1 MKRNDSPDFVGLE
14 ELKRKQREQL
24 YNFECWA
31 ASGKWNEFH
40 RHHYDWWMFPYNQPS
55 SYGEAYTVYDYEV
68 NLLKKDSIFARRYL
82 RGVELLLLSWGWKL
96 KDHKMVDN
104 PDLFQDWAD
113 WPIRLYKCA
122 SSLLLFG
129 FEKEFESVRMYA
141 LHLISEEKNFW
152 YDGKDCSELF
162 RMEILNMSELSEF

>member
-40 RHHYDWWMFPYNQPS
+40 RHHYELVVFPYNQPS

-68 NLLKKDSIFARRYL
+68 NLLKKDSIFVRRYL
-82 RGVELLLLSWGWKL
+82 RGSG
-96 KDHKMVDN
+96 
-104 PDLFQDWAD
+104 
-113 WPIRLYKCA
+113 IT
-122 SSLLLFG
+122 
-129 FEKEFESVRMYA
+129 SV
-141 LHLISEEKNFW
+141 IV
-152 YDGKDCSELF
+152 G
-162 RMEILNMSELSEF
+162 MEIERSQDGG